1 MLFQETINE
10 PHISQILCGDK
21 TETRRTSKRWVMK
34 VWNIYPVHNASKG
47 LFQKK
52 ADAVCFIKCTSR
64 WEEKLKDLTK
74 ESACHEGLYTIKEFY
89 KIWEVI
95 NKKLDL
101 DEKLKHINLYL

>member
-21 TETRRTSKRWVMK
+21 TETRRTSK
-34 VWNIYPVHNASKG
+34 
-47 LFQKK
+47 
-52 ADAVCFIKCTSR
+52 R